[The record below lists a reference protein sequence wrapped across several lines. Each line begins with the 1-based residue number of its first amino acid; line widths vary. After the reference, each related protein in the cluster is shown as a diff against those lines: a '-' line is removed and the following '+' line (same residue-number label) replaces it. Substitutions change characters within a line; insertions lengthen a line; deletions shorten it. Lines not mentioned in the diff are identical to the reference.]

1 MTLHLD
7 LSPRSAGTRR
17 LLIGIAAV
25 TGLVCGAGGAL
36 AQGRGAQPT
45 PAAPPPAPSAPAI
58 PPAPSPMAHR
68 VFALG
73 SGPATYT
80 FKSKE
85 DGREFELR
93 LENNEVVAAK
103 INGQDVPGDRIS
115 REGNTIL
122 FKDDRGVTVFEH
134 SLPASSELRITTSL
148 GPRGTL
154 NVAPSVAGSR
164 QGRLWSGTIP
174 GPDPAALAEA
184 SPPSTMLGVIMME
197 PDATLRGHFGL
208 EPGTATLVG
217 AVYGDLPAD
226 AAGLE
231 PYDIIIA
238 IGGSKPADTE
248 TIRKAL
254 REKKPGDE
262 VKFTVIHRGKEREA
276 TVKLEKYNRDR
287 FDETKVRSIAAVMDE
302 DAAATAIWLRSAA
315 DASGNGGVVGINP
328 DPNNPVSTFY
338 PAPAGSQM
346 QQLLQEA
353 REARERALEEA
364 ARSLELADQLR
375 DKSSLNKSMEERMR
389 RLEEMLQQLLD
400 EKPASGKSGGAG
412 GGGGAGAEPAPDDLL
427 PSRGLWAARN
437 PAA

>member
-7 LSPRSAGTRR
+7 TSPRSAGTRR
-17 LLIGIAAV
+17 LLIGLAAV

-36 AQGRGAQPT
+36 AAQPT
-45 PAAPPPAPSAPAI
+45 PAAPPSAPAAPAI
-58 PPAPSPMAHR
+58 PPAPSPIAHR

-103 INGQDVPGDRIS
+103 INGQDVPKDRIA
-115 REGNTIL
+115 REGDTIL
-122 FKDDRGVTVFEH
+122 FRDDRGTTVFEH
-134 SLPASSELRITTSL
+134 TLPASAEIRLSTTVS
-148 GPRGTL
+148 PRGTL
-154 NVAPSVAGSR
+154 SVTPSVVGSR
-164 QGRLWSGTIP
+164 GGRTWSGTIP
-174 GPDPAALAEA
+174 GPESLAPAEM
-184 SPPSTMLGVIMME
+184 SPPSTMLGIIMME

-217 AVYGDLPAD
+217 AVYGGLPAD

-238 IGGSKPADTE
+238 VGDSKPADTE

-254 REKKPGDE
+254 REKNPGDE

-287 FDETKVRSIAAVMDE
+287 FDETKVRSIAAVMD
-302 DAAATAIWLRSAA
+302 DDATASAFWLRSAA
-315 DASGNGGVVGINP
+315 DASGQGGVVAINP

-338 PAPAGSQM
+338 RAPAGAQM

-353 REARERALEEA
+353 REARERALTEA

-375 DKSSLNKSMEERMR
+375 DKSSQTKTMEERMR

-400 EKPASGKSGGAG
+400 DKPDSKKDGGG
-412 GGGGAGAEPAPDDLL
+412 GGGGAGAEPLPDELL